1 MPDYVLLQSK
11 HDQFI
16 VVITMEISGAVNS
29 AYTGVQTQLQRL
41 NENVAEVASTEAAA
55 GRDTSTQDRALIEQT
70 EIVSSLQAN
79 AKSLQ
84 AAGERIGTL
93 LDVKA

>member
-1 MPDYVLLQSK
+1 
-11 HDQFI
+11 
-16 VVITMEISGAVNS
+16 MEISGAVNS
-29 AYTGVQTQLQRL
+29 AFTGVQTQLQRF
-41 NENVAEVASTEAAA
+41 NENVNEVASTEATA
-55 GRDTSTQDRALIEQT
+55 GHDITTQDRALVEQIE
-70 EIVSSLQAN
+70 IISSLQAN

>member
-1 MPDYVLLQSK
+1 MD
-11 HDQFI
+11 
-16 VVITMEISGAVNS
+16 ISGAVNS
-29 AYTGVQTQLQRL
+29 AYTGVQTQLQRFDK
-41 NENVAEVASTEAAA
+41 NVSEVATSEAAT
-55 GRDTSTQDRALIEQT
+55 GRDTNTQDRALVEQT

-79 AKSLQ
+79 ARSLQ